1 MTIINIELMFDRVEI
16 SLNLL
21 LRRMSTTNTDIPTLE
36 ELREVFDKRRPYFHI
51 KNGRSGDGLFKFDV
65 KESLVASEDTFE
77 EDLLLIS
84 FPIAYMD
91 NIEPVLSHFNLNAGK
106 ENFLEQCR
114 EVIAVAENHQD
125 EKGGGKMSFQ
135 SLFYNIP
142 ESIQSVNYDAVIVLS
157 IHVYGQQEEAKDYRI
172 VGYIHANEFDF
183 APYEDET
190 KIERGYYYNM
200 LRVTEHAENGVK
212 IYRRKKIFSL
222 MFSILHHLVYQN
234 GVNFCFACMGKEN
247 ESIKQALHR
256 NTLMHD
262 EYYERLPFTMYSKIN
277 RLYGSKKE
285 YNKLTDITHNE
296 PLLRKYYVQMHAK
309 MKNYLFYNHL
319 SFEAFQKLMQSMKAY
334 SPTSGIYA
342 HLDSEG
348 EIITASGAMNWG
360 EYLTFQIV
368 NPKGVF
374 ILAQKSGIM
383 KHFFKPS
390 MGIGK
395 PNDYK
400 KLLKGLCYKYH
411 KEAGVGVTVI
421 STSEGDEY
429 YKINKSLLDDQY
441 AYFIIC
447 NDEEKLQQF
456 KKRSEINGQPMLF
469 LDQPI
474 I

>member
-1 MTIINIELMFDRVEI
+1 MNTIA
-16 SLNLL
+16 
-21 LRRMSTTNTDIPTLE
+21 TDIPTLE
-36 ELREVFDKRRPYFHI
+36 ELRDVFDKRRPYFHI
-51 KNGRSGDGLFKFDV
+51 KNGRSENGAFKFDV
-65 KESLVASEDTFE
+65 NESLVASEDTFE

-91 NIEPVLSHFNLNAGK
+91 SIEPILHHFGLNTSK

-142 ESIQSVNYDAVIVLS
+142 ESIQSVNYDAIIVLS
-157 IHVYGQQEEAKDYRI
+157 IHVYGKQEENKDYRI

-190 KIERGYYYNM
+190 KIEHGYYYNM

-247 ESIKQALHR
+247 QSIKEALHR
-256 NTLMHD
+256 NTHLHG

-285 YNKLTDITHNE
+285 YEKLVDITHNE
-296 PLLRKYYVQMHAK
+296 PLLRKYYKQMHAK

-319 SFEAFQKLMQSMKAY
+319 KFEDFQKLMLSMKAY
-334 SPTSGIYA
+334 SPTSGVYA
-342 HLDSEG
+342 HLDASG
-348 EIITASGAMNWG
+348 NIITASGAMNWG
-360 EYLTFQIV
+360 EFLTFQIV

-395 PNDYK
+395 PEDYK
-400 KLLKGLCYKYH
+400 RLLKGLCYKYW

-429 YKINKSLLDDQY
+429 YDINKSLLDDQY

-447 NDEEKLQQF
+447 NDEQKLQQF
-456 KKRSEINGQPMLF
+456 KKRSEVNGHPMLF

>member
-1 MTIINIELMFDRVEI
+1 MTTG
-16 SLNLL
+16 S
-21 LRRMSTTNTDIPTLE
+21 TDIPTLD
-36 ELREVFDKRRPYFHI
+36 ELKDVFDKRRPYFHLS
-51 KNGRSGDGLFKFDV
+51 NGRTAEGLFKFDV
-65 KESLVASEDTFE
+65 NESLVASEDSFE

-84 FPIAYMD
+84 FPIAFMD
-91 NIEPVLSHFNLNAGK
+91 NMGPVLHHFGLNTDQ

-114 EVIAVAENHQD
+114 EVIAVAENHQS
-125 EKGGGKMSFQ
+125 ESGGGKMSFQ

-157 IHVYGQQEEAKDYRI
+157 IHVYGKEEEKDYRI

-183 APYEDET
+183 APYEDDT
-190 KIERGYYYNM
+190 KIEKGYYYNM
-200 LRVTEHAENGVK
+200 LRVTEHVENGVK

-247 ESIKQALHR
+247 KSIKDALHR
-256 NTLMHD
+256 NTLMHG

-277 RLYGSKKE
+277 RLYGSKKQ
-285 YNKLTDITHNE
+285 YKKLVDITYDE
-296 PLLRKYYVQMHAK
+296 PRLRDYYEQMHAK
-309 MKNYLFYNHL
+309 MNKYLFYNHL
-319 SFEAFQKLMQSMKAY
+319 EFDSFQKLILNMKDY
-334 SPTSGIYA
+334 SPSSGVYA
-342 HLDSEG
+342 HLDDNG
-348 EIITASGAMNWG
+348 DILTASGAMNWG
-360 EYLTFQIV
+360 EFLTFQIM
-368 NPKGVF
+368 NPKGIF

-395 PNDYK
+395 PEHYK

-421 STSEGDEY
+421 STSDGDEY
-429 YKINKSLLDDQY
+429 KNIYKSLLDDQY

-456 KKRSEINGQPMLF
+456 KKRSEKNGHPMLF

>member
-1 MTIINIELMFDRVEI
+1 MT
-16 SLNLL
+16 
-21 LRRMSTTNTDIPTLE
+21 TTTTDIPTLE
-36 ELREVFDKRRPYFHI
+36 ELRDVFDKRRPYFHI
-51 KNGRSGDGLFKFDV
+51 KNGRTEDGLFKFDV
-65 KESLVASEDTFE
+65 NESLVASEDSFE

-84 FPIAYMD
+84 FRIAYMET
-91 NIEPVLSHFNLNAGK
+91 IGPILHHFGLNTSK

-114 EVIAVAENHQD
+114 EVIAVAENHQN
-125 EKGGGKMSFQ
+125 EQGGGKMSFQ

-142 ESIQSVNYDAVIVLS
+142 ESILAVNYDAIIVLA
-157 IHVYGQQEEAKDYRI
+157 IHVYGKQEEAKDYRI

-183 APYEDET
+183 APYEDES

-200 LRVTEHAENGVK
+200 LRVTEHVENGVK

-247 ESIKQALHR
+247 QSIKEALHR
-256 NTLMHD
+256 NTHLHG

-277 RLYGSKKE
+277 RFYGSKKE
-285 YNKLTDITHNE
+285 YQNLVDITHDE
-296 PLLRKYYVQMHAK
+296 PQMRAYYKKMHAK
-309 MKNYLFYNHL
+309 MKKYLFYNHL
-319 SFEAFQKLMQSMKAY
+319 SFESFQKLMLSMKAY
-334 SPTSGIYA
+334 SPSSGVYA
-342 HLDSEG
+342 HLD
-348 EIITASGAMNWG
+348 ASGNIISASTAMNWG
-360 EYLTFQIV
+360 EFLEFQIV

-383 KHFFKPS
+383 KHFFKPM

-395 PNDYK
+395 PEDYK

-411 KEAGVGVTVI
+411 KESGVGVTVI

-429 YKINKSLLDDQY
+429 YDINKSLLDDQY

-447 NDEEKLQQF
+447 NDEQKLQQF
-456 KKRSEINGQPMLF
+456 KKRSEVNGHPMLF

>member
-1 MTIINIELMFDRVEI
+1 
-16 SLNLL
+16 LL
-21 LRRMSTTNTDIPTLE
+21 TLLKKQLSPNCFLRTMATPTTEIPTLE
-36 ELREVFDKRRPYFHI
+36 ELRDVFDRRRPYFHI
-51 KNGRSGDGLFKFDV
+51 KNGRTEDGIFKFEV
-65 KESLVASEDTFE
+65 NESQVASEDTFE

-91 NIEPVLSHFNLNAGK
+91 SIDPVLNHFGLNPDK

-142 ESIQSVNYDAVIVLS
+142 ESIQSVNYDAVIVLA
-157 IHVYGQQEEAKDYRI
+157 IHVYGKQEDAKDYRI

-247 ESIKQALHR
+247 QSIKEALHR
-256 NTLMHD
+256 NTLLHS
-262 EYYERLPFTMYSKIN
+262 EYYERLPFTMYSKVN
-277 RLYGSKKE
+277 RLFGSKKE
-285 YNKLTDITHNE
+285 YNNLVDITHDE
-296 PLLRKYYVQMHAK
+296 PRLREYYERVHAK
-309 MKNYLFYNHL
+309 MKKYLFYNHL
-319 SFEAFQKLMQSMKAY
+319 SFEPFQKLMHSMKAY
-334 SPTSGIYA
+334 SPTSGVYA
-342 HLDSEG
+342 HMDENGNMLA
-348 EIITASGAMNWG
+348 ASGAMNWG
-360 EYLTFQIV
+360 EFLTFQIV

-395 PNDYK
+395 PEHYK
-400 KLLKGLCYKYH
+400 KVLKGLCYKYR

-429 YKINKSLLDDQY
+429 LEVNKSLLDDQY

-447 NDEEKLQQF
+447 NDEKKLQQF
-456 KKRSEINGQPMLF
+456 KKRSEVNGHPMLF

>member
-1 MTIINIELMFDRVEI
+1 MT
-16 SLNLL
+16 
-21 LRRMSTTNTDIPTLE
+21 TTTTDIPTLE
-36 ELREVFDKRRPYFHI
+36 ELRDVFDKRRPYFHI
-51 KNGRSGDGLFKFDV
+51 KNGRTEDGLFKFDV
-65 KESLVASEDTFE
+65 NESLVASEDTFE

-84 FPIAYMD
+84 FPIAYMET
-91 NIEPVLSHFNLNAGK
+91 IEPILDHFGLNTSK

-114 EVIAVAENHQD
+114 DVIAVAENHQN
-125 EKGGGKMSFQ
+125 EQGGGKMSFQ

-142 ESIQSVNYDAVIVLS
+142 ESILSVNYDAIIVLS
-157 IHVYGQQEEAKDYRI
+157 IHVYGKQQEAKDYRI

-183 APYEDET
+183 APYEDESI
-190 KIERGYYYNM
+190 IERGYYYNM
-200 LRVTEHAENGVK
+200 LRVTEHVENGVK

-247 ESIKQALHR
+247 QSIKDALHR
-256 NTLMHD
+256 NTHLHG

-277 RLYGSKKE
+277 RFYGSKKE
-285 YNKLTDITHNE
+285 YQNMVDITHNE
-296 PLLRKYYVQMHAK
+296 PQMRAYYKKMHAK
-309 MKNYLFYNHL
+309 MKKYLFYNHL
-319 SFEAFQKLMQSMKAY
+319 TFESFQKLMLSMKAY
-334 SPTSGIYA
+334 SPTSGVYA
-342 HLDSEG
+342 HLD
-348 EIITASGAMNWG
+348 ASGNIISASTAMNWG
-360 EYLTFQIV
+360 EFLEFQIV

-383 KHFFKPS
+383 KHFFKPM

-395 PNDYK
+395 PEDYK

-411 KEAGVGVTVI
+411 KESGVGVTVI

-429 YKINKSLLDDQY
+429 YDINKSLLDDQY

-447 NDEEKLQQF
+447 NDEQKLQQF
-456 KKRSEINGQPMLF
+456 KKRSEINGHPMLF

>member
-1 MTIINIELMFDRVEI
+1 M
-16 SLNLL
+16 
-21 LRRMSTTNTDIPTLE
+21 LRKHLFVTNCFLRGMIKTTNDVPTLE
-36 ELREVFDKRRPYFHI
+36 ELRDLFDKRRPYFHI
-51 KNGRSGDGLFKFDV
+51 KNGRTEEGLFKFDV
-65 KESLVASEDTFE
+65 NESLVASEDSFG
-77 EDLLLIS
+77 EDLLLLS

-91 NIEPVLSHFNLNAGK
+91 SIGPILQHFNLNTSK

-114 EVIAVAENHQD
+114 EVIAVAENHQNED
-125 EKGGGKMSFQ
+125 GGGKMSFQ

-157 IHVYGQQEEAKDYRI
+157 IHVYGEQEENKDYRI

-183 APYEDET
+183 APYDDET
-190 KIERGYYYNM
+190 KIEKGYYYNM
-200 LRVTEHAENGVK
+200 LRVTEYVEKGVK

-247 ESIKQALHR
+247 ESIKEALHR
-256 NTLMHD
+256 NTHLHG
-262 EYYERLPFTMYSKIN
+262 EYYERIPFTMYSKVN
-277 RLYGSKKE
+277 RLFGSKKE
-285 YNKLTDITHNE
+285 YEKLVDITHDE
-296 PLLRKYYVQMHAK
+296 PQMRKYYQVMHAK

-319 SFEAFQKLMQSMKAY
+319 SFGAFQKLMLSMKAY
-334 SPTSGIYA
+334 SPTSGVYA
-342 HLDSEG
+342 HLD
-348 EIITASGAMNWG
+348 ASGNIISASCAMNWG
-360 EYLTFQIV
+360 EFLSFEIA

-374 ILAQKSGIM
+374 ILAQKSGLM

-395 PNDYK
+395 PDDYK
-400 KLLKGLCYKYH
+400 KLLKGLCYKYR

-421 STSEGDEY
+421 STTEGDEY
-429 YKINKSLLDDQY
+429 YQVNKSLLDDKY

-447 NDEEKLQQF
+447 NDEQKLQQF
-456 KKRSEINGQPMLF
+456 KKRSEVNGQTMLF

>member
-1 MTIINIELMFDRVEI
+1 
-16 SLNLL
+16 
-21 LRRMSTTNTDIPTLE
+21 MSSATDIPTLE
-36 ELREVFDKRRPYFHI
+36 ELRDVFDKRRPYFHLS
-51 KNGRSGDGLFKFDV
+51 KGRTEEGLFKFDV
-65 KESLVASEDTFE
+65 NESLVASEDSFE

-84 FPIAYMD
+84 FPIAFMD
-91 NIEPVLSHFNLNAGK
+91 NIAPVLHHFGLNTDK

-114 EVIAVAENHQD
+114 EVIAVAENHQN

-157 IHVYGQQEEAKDYRI
+157 IHVLDKKEEERDYRM

-190 KIERGYYYNM
+190 KIEKGYYYNM
-200 LRVTEHAENGVK
+200 LRVTEHSENGVK

-247 ESIKQALHR
+247 KSIKEALHR

-262 EYYERLPFTMYSKIN
+262 EYYERLPFTMYSKVN
-277 RLYGSKKE
+277 RLYGKKKHYE
-285 YNKLTDITHNE
+285 TLVDITHDE
-296 PLLRKYYVQMHAK
+296 ARMREYYTQMHAK
-309 MKNYLFYNHL
+309 MKKYLFYNHL
-319 SFEAFQKLMQSMKAY
+319 NFEDFQKLMLNMKEY
-334 SPTSGIYA
+334 SPTSGVYA
-342 HLDSEG
+342 HFDDAGNML
-348 EIITASGAMNWG
+348 TASGAMNWG
-360 EYLTFQIV
+360 EFLTFQIV
-368 NPKGVF
+368 NPKGIF

-395 PNDYK
+395 PEHYK

-429 YKINKSLLDDQY
+429 KDIYKSLLDDEY

-447 NDEEKLQQF
+447 NDKEKLQQF
-456 KKRSEINGQPMLF
+456 KKRSESPDGHPMLF